1 MFRAGSGNSDVLKKI
16 LLLLA
21 VVLVLTGMT
30 ARYGWERYSTF
41 LQTPLDT
48 PLDGQVF
55 QLEPGTAG
63 IEIVNQLALLGLTRP
78 GWEWRLLM
86 RLEPHLYRAGEYRLE
101 AGITPREVLGKL
113 ASGQVIQYRFTLVEG
128 WTFRQ
133 LAAALAENTEL
144 DHEFDLKAPPQWP
157 TVFSGLDMEHP
168 EGWFL
173 PETYQF
179 TRGDSDRDVLVR
191 AHTAMEQAL
200 EKAWESRDPDLPI
213 DSQYE
218 LLILASIIEKE
229 TSLDEE
235 RGQVAGVFTRR
246 LQKGMRLQT
255 DPTVIYGLGA
265 SFDGDIR
272 RRDLQT
278 DTPYNTY
285 TRHGLPPTPI
295 AMPGKASLMAA
306 ARPTPGDALF
316 FVADEHGG
324 HTFSA
329 TLEAHQEAVKKLME
343 RN

>member
-1 MFRAGSGNSDVLKKI
+1 MLKKI
-16 LLLLA
+16 LLLLV
-21 VVLVLTGMT
+21 VVLLLLGVSGW
-30 ARYGWERYSTF
+30 YGWERYGNF
-41 LQTPLDT
+41 LRAPLDI
-48 PLDGQVF
+48 PANGQVF

-63 IEIVNQLALLGLTRP
+63 IDIVDQLVELGLTRP

-101 AGITPREVLGKL
+101 AGIKPQELLGLL

-128 WTFRQ
+128 WTFQQ
-133 LAAALAENTEL
+133 LAAALAANTVLEHEL
-144 DHEFDLKAPPQWP
+144 DLEAPSQWRLLSSDLGIAY
-157 TVFSGLDMEHP
+157 P

-179 TRGDSDRDVLVR
+179 TRGDSDRDVLAR
-191 AHTAMEQAL
+191 AHAARKKAL
-200 EKAWESRDPDLPI
+200 GDAWESRNEDLPI
-213 DSQYE
+213 DSPYE
-218 LLILASIIEKE
+218 ILILASIIEKE

-235 RGQVAGVFTRR
+235 RGPVAGVFTRR
-246 LQKGMRLQT
+246 LKKGMRLQT
-255 DPTVIYGLGA
+255 DPTVIYGLGD
-265 SFDGDIR
+265 SYDGDIR

-295 AMPGKASLMAA
+295 AMPGKASLLAA
-306 ARPTPGDALF
+306 AQPASGEALY
-316 FVADEHGG
+316 FVADGNGG

-329 TLEAHQEAVKKLME
+329 TLEAHQEAVRKLRE

>member
-1 MFRAGSGNSDVLKKI
+1 MSRAGSNNNDVLKKI

-21 VVLVLTGMT
+21 AILLLLGVSV
-30 ARYGWERYSTF
+30 RHGWERYSAF
-41 LQTPLDT
+41 LQTPLNV
-48 PLDGQVF
+48 PASGQVF
-55 QLEPGTAG
+55 QLERGASGVT
-63 IEIVNQLALLGLTRP
+63 IVQQLGLLGLTRP

-86 RLEPHLYRAGEYRLE
+86 RLEPHVYRAGEYRLE
-101 AGITPREVLGKL
+101 AGIKPQQVLATL
-113 ASGQVIQYRFTLVEG
+113 SSGQVIQYRLTLVEG

-133 LAAALAENTEL
+133 FAAALVENTVLKHEL
-144 DHEFDLKAPPQWP
+144 DLEVPAQWP
-157 TVFSGLDMEHP
+157 LVASDIGIDHP

-179 TRGDSDRDVLVR
+179 TRGDSDYDVLVR
-191 AHTAMEQAL
+191 AHAAMQQAL
-200 EKAWESRDPDLPI
+200 AEAWESRNEGLPI
-213 DSQYE
+213 DSPYE

-235 RGQVAGVFTRR
+235 RGRVAGVFARR
-246 LQKGMRLQT
+246 LQKRMRLQT
-255 DPTVIYGLGA
+255 DPTVIYGLGD

-272 RRDLQT
+272 RTDLQM

-295 AMPGKASLMAA
+295 AMPGQASLMAA
-306 ARPTPGDALF
+306 ARPTPGDELY
-316 FVADEHGG
+316 FVADGNGG

-329 TLEAHQEAVKKLME
+329 TLEAHQEAVKELIE